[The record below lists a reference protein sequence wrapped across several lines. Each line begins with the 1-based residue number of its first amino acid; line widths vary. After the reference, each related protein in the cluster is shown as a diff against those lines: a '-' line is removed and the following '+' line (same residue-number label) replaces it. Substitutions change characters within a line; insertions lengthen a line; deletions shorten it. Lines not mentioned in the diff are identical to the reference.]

1 MSAELLTTLQS
12 GPDTSPPISTAT
24 GAAIGEQIETP
35 RIPDVLSI
43 LPLRGFVIFPGTVAP
58 LNVRRPA
65 SIKLLDETLP
75 QSKII
80 GLVAQRDEKKEDP
93 APQDLYG
100 VGTAAIVLKLLR
112 QADDH
117 VIALVQGLRRFAI
130 QKIVATHPYL
140 HAEITLLDSIQPP
153 ETKEF
158 EAEFRNLRDSAA
170 QLLELTPDAP
180 EGASAIIR

>member
-12 GPDTSPPISTAT
+12 GPET
-24 GAAIGEQIETP
+24 GPAIPGGVSAAIGEQVETP
-35 RIPDVLSI
+35 QIPDVLSI
-43 LPLRGFVIFPGTVAP
+43 LPLRAFVIFPGTVAP

-75 QSKII
+75 LSKVI
-80 GLVAQRDEKKEDP
+80 GVIAQRDETKEDP
-93 APQDLYG
+93 EPQDLYS
-100 VGTAAIVLKLLR
+100 VGTAVIVLKLLR

-117 VIALVQGLRRFAI
+117 VIALVQGLRRFAVR
-130 QKIVATHPYL
+130 KIVATHPYL